1 MSVIL
6 EMSCS
11 PGASSVASG
20 RRAGV
25 TSGTSRISFPEKANA
40 LNINDNRV
48 VLRAP
53 ASFLAVSR

>member
-25 TSGTSRISFPEKANA
+25 TLEPSRISFPEKANA

-48 VLRAP
+48 ALREP
-53 ASFLAVSR
+53 PSFLAVSP